1 MTTETNFWKVCKEL
15 YGDQESYYHRW
26 YHEKP
31 MVITPERNEELREMH
46 RVLYKC
52 VDYMAHHYEEFV
64 DKYMPLSEKEMEI
77 LEYQRKYPFL
87 AGTFRPDY
95 LVTEDGE
102 LKLCEITSRFFGHG
116 IFMTYFAEAAAR
128 KFMESHPDGK
138 RESLF
143 EEMMQSALDIVG
155 DKQEIYVLK
164 SSDKTSEIKLYKPF
178 YEYFGKKVTIL
189 EADEV
194 EGRID
199 DWNGK
204 FVISA
209 LNQKDILS
217 YSMDTIK
224 AMIDSRMYNDFR
236 TVFLI
241 HDKRFMQLWYTPE
254 FTRNFLTDDEADFLG
269 KHAIETYICKD
280 KASAGILEKAYAD
293 KDSYILKHFRLGK
306 SEKVYAGPLTDENQ
320 WKSLFDGGAVKDM
333 IIQPFLH
340 QKTYRTIWEGT
351 PFDDYVCGMML
362 CIDDKYFD
370 SGLFR
375 TSSCPVTNVVD
386 DRKAFPVVTND
397 ERIISCGDVL

>member
-1 MTTETNFWKVCKEL
+1 MMTETNFWNVCKGL

-77 LEYQRKYPFL
+77 LEYQGKYPFL

-95 LVTEDGE
+95 LVTEGGE

-116 IFMTYFAEAAAR
+116 IFMSYFAEAAANN
-128 KFMESHPDGK
+128 FMEKFPGSK

-143 EEMMQSALDIVG
+143 EQMMQSALDIVG
-155 DKQEIYVLK
+155 SKQEIYVLK

-254 FTRNFLTDDEADFLG
+254 FTRNFLTDGEADFLG

-280 KASAGILEKAYAD
+280 KASADILEKAYAD
-293 KDSYILKHFRLGK
+293 KDGYILKHFRLGK
-306 SEKVYAGPLTDENQ
+306 SEKVYAGPLTDESK
-320 WKSLFDGGAVKDM
+320 WKALFDDGSVKDM

-340 QKTYRTIWEGT
+340 QKTFRTVWEGT

-386 DRKAFPVVTND
+386 DRKAFPVVTSD
-397 ERIISCGDVL
+397 ERIISCGDIL